1 MNEFAGVSS
10 PSTDRIRVL
19 HVDDAPDLSELVA
32 AFLERTDDR
41 LTVET
46 ATNVGEALDRL
57 AEEAFD
63 CVVSDYEMPERTG
76 IDLLETIRTT
86 RPDLPFI
93 LYTGRGSEEVASE
106 AITAGATDYLQKER
120 GTDHY
125 AVLAN
130 RIVNVVERERAR
142 ASIDEIQH
150 LFSELVDRTDD
161 VLWLFSGDWR
171 EAVFVTTS
179 YEDVYGQSRAALRE
193 DPSAFLDAVHPEDRA
208 RVERAMRGL
217 SNGRPVDIEYRVNE
231 AEGYERYVWVKGE
244 PITDADG
251 RVTHVGGST
260 RDITRRR
267 TREAEL
273 ARAERQYEAVFEDP
287 NVLVGLLTPD
297 GTVLDVNRTAMEYV
311 DADRE
316 AVLGAPFRETPWWGD
331 DDSLRDD
338 VQRWVDRAA
347 SGEYVPF
354 EAEIVGSGGNRIVS
368 GVFRPV
374 TDDDGEVT
382 EIIVS
387 DRDITDRRTRERV
400 LREMYEITA
409 DPALPFEE
417 RIRKLLALGRAQL
430 GVRYGTLSRIRGE
443 EYRFEVVDAAD
454 DSIREGD
461 VVPVS
466 ATNCE
471 IAAATEETLVLEDVA
486 RDAPEETDRAGFA
499 EWGISCYLGTPV
511 FVDDGV
517 YGTFCF
523 YDTEA
528 RSEPFSEWEVTL
540 VDLMSRWVSS
550 ELQRRRASERLQRQN
565 ERLGRFTSI
574 VSHDLRNPLSV
585 AMGSVELAA
594 QTEDL
599 SHLAPARRALRRMN
613 GLIDDLLVLARSG
626 DTIDDLSAVELDSV
640 VERSWANVPT
650 ADATL
655 RVETERRI
663 RADEARLRQLFENL
677 LRNAVEHGSTGH
689 RTRSGDA
696 VEHGSRGEQTEAE
709 SGSDDRPVTVS
720 VGDLTDGFYVA
731 DDGPGIPP
739 ENRERVFEN
748 GYSTDR
754 DGTGYGLAI
763 VGEIA
768 DAHGWAVRVTES
780 DSGGARFEVTGVD
793 IVDVV
798 DAE

>member
-1 MNEFAGVSS
+1 MNEFAGVS

-19 HVDDAPDLSELVA
+19 HVDDAPDLGELVA
-32 AFLERTDDR
+32 AFLERADDR

-46 ATNVGEALDRL
+46 AASVEEGLDRL
-57 AEEAFD
+57 AEETFD

-76 IDLLETIRTT
+76 IDFLETIRST

-106 AITAGATDYLQKER
+106 AITAGATDYLQKES

-130 RIVNVVERERAR
+130 RIANVVERDRAR
-142 ASIDEIQH
+142 TSMNEIQH
-150 LFSELVDRTDD
+150 LFAELVDRTDD
-161 VLWLFSGDWR
+161 VLWLFSRDWS
-171 EAVFVTTS
+171 ELVFITDS
-179 YEDVYGQSRAALRE
+179 YETVYGQSLATLRE
-193 DPSAFLDAVHPEDRA
+193 DSRAFLDAVHPEDRE
-208 RVERAMRGL
+208 RVERSMEAL
-217 SNGRPVDIEYRVNE
+217 SNGRAVDVEYRVNE
-231 AEGYERYVWVKGE
+231 AEGYGRYVWVKGE
-244 PITDADG
+244 PITDAEG

-260 RDITRRR
+260 RDITYRR
-267 TREAEL
+267 TREEEL

-297 GTVLDVNRTAMEYV
+297 GTVLDVNRTAMEYI

-316 AVLGAPFRETPWWGD
+316 AVLGTPFREAPWWGD
-331 DDSLRDD
+331 DDSLRED

-354 EAEIVGSGGNRIVS
+354 EAEIVGADGHRTVS

-374 TDDDGEVT
+374 TNDDGEVT

-409 DPALPFEE
+409 DPELSFDEQV
-417 RIRKLLALGRAQL
+417 RGLLALGRAQL
-430 GVRYGTLSRIRGE
+430 GVGYGTLSRIRGE

-454 DSIREGD
+454 DSISEGD
-461 VVPVS
+461 IVPLS

-471 IAAATEETLVLEDVA
+471 IAAATEKTLVLENIE
-486 RDAPEETDRAGFA
+486 RDAPEETDRAGFT

-523 YDTEA
+523 YDTEP
-528 RSEPFSEWEVTL
+528 RREPFSEWEVTL

-550 ELQRRRASERLQRQN
+550 ELQRQRANERLQRQN
-565 ERLGRFTSI
+565 GRLERFASI

-585 AMGSVELAA
+585 AMGSVELAE

-599 SHLAPARRALRRMN
+599 DHLAPARRSLKRMN
-613 GLIDDLLVLARSG
+613 GLIDDLLMLARSG
-626 DTIDDLSAVELDSV
+626 DVIDDLSAVELASV
-640 VERSWANVPT
+640 VEQSWMNVPT

-655 RVETERRI
+655 RVETEQTV
-663 RADEARLRQLFENL
+663 RADGTRLRQLFENL
-677 LRNAVEHGSTGH
+677 VRNAVEHGARQASG
-689 RTRSGDA
+689 RSAPGDS
-696 VEHGSRGEQTEAE
+696 VEHGSTSSETASHEAE
-709 SGSDDRPVTVS
+709 SGGRSVTVT
-720 VGDLTDGFYVA
+720 VGDLPDGFYVA

-739 ENRERVFEN
+739 ENRDRVFEH

-763 VGEIA
+763 VREIA
-768 DAHGWAVRVTES
+768 DAHGWEIRVTES
-780 DSGGARFEVTGVD
+780 AEGGARFDITGVD
-793 IVDVV
+793 VV
-798 DAE
+798 G